1 MTMLFSRVF
10 GAAVLTAVMVIGTMI
25 LATPITSADLADTH
39 HTAGTEGA
47 MSWNGNL
54 IQTACAVSVAKSL
67 SQSALGANDQAIQFD
82 KVVETC
88 GAGQI
93 VEALKAIRLPM
104 ATSPVRFELVAAD
117 TALTD

>member
-10 GAAVLTAVMVIGTMI
+10 GAAVLTAVMVAGTMI
-25 LATPITSADLADTH
+25 LAAPITSTDLADTH
-39 HTAGTEGA
+39 LSSSTGGV

-67 SQSALGANDQAIQFD
+67 SQSALGASDPAMQFD

-88 GAGQI
+88 GADQT
-93 VEALKAIRLPM
+93 VAALKAIRLPM

-117 TALTD
+117 ATLAD